1 MVSVIIDIIVA
12 IVILLACIFGYKWV
26 SKKEKQLESGAM
38 SEEEKI
44 KTTAKATK
52 WTVAIYGVAIVAL
65 LIGCG
70 ICYALIIG

>member
-1 MVSVIIDIIVA
+1 MASVIIDIIVA
-12 IVILLACIFGYKWV
+12 IAILLACIFGYKWV
-26 SKKEKQLESGAM
+26 SKKEKRLESGTM
-38 SEEEKI
+38 TEEEKM
-44 KTTAKATK
+44 KTATKATK

>member
-1 MVSVIIDIIVA
+1 MVSVIIA

-38 SEEEKI
+38 TEEEKM
-44 KTTAKATK
+44 KTATKATK
-52 WTVAIYGVAIVAL
+52 WTIAIYGVVFVAL

-70 ICYALIIG
+70 ICVAIIIG

>member
-1 MVSVIIDIIVA
+1 MVSVIIA

-38 SEEEKI
+38 SEEEKM
-44 KTTAKATK
+44 KTAVKATK
-52 WTVAIYGVAIVAL
+52 WTVVIYGAAFVAL
-65 LIGCG
+65 LIVCG